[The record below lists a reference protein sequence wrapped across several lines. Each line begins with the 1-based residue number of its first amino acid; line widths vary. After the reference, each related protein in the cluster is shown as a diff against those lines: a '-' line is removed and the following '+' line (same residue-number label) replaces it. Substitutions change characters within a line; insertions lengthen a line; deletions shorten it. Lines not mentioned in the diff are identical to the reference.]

1 MDHKKIIQ
9 IAIVGQL
16 FSDQRIQRI
25 AKTLQSAGYGV
36 NILYRNHQKFGKQGL
51 INQTYPFETKGLSFI
66 FNKGA
71 LFYLVFNLRLFFSF
85 LFKKIDI
92 LYAVDSDTLL
102 AFTLLSIIKKK
113 PLIYDAHEYFAEVP
127 ELENQGFKKQI
138 WHKITQWGINK
149 SVLNIT
155 VSATLAKELENKY
168 GKPFITV
175 RNVPF
180 LVDNLIATPFETP
193 TIIYQGALNK
203 GRCLELL
210 LETMKN
216 LPLWNCIIVG
226 EGDLSET
233 LRKKA
238 ASEGIKNV
246 SFAGLLSPDE
256 LKTLTPKCYCAFNL
270 LSSNSLSYYFSLS
283 NKFFDYIHAEIPS
296 ISSLLPEYMALN
308 GTYKTGLCIENNTE
322 ALTLALKQLEDKN
335 AYQKL
340 KENTIIAKQKLNW
353 QIESELLLKK
363 IGEI

>member
-16 FSDQRIQRI
+16 FSDQRMQRI
-25 AKTLQSAGYGV
+25 ANTLQNDGYRV
-36 NILYRNHQKFGKQGL
+36 NVLFRKHQKFGQQAL
-51 INQTYPFETKGLSFI
+51 TSQSYSFESKGLSFI
-66 FNKGA
+66 FNNGA
-71 LFYLVFNLRLFFSF
+71 LFYLMFNIRLFFSL
-85 LFKKIDI
+85 LFKKTDI

-102 AFTLLSIIKKK
+102 AFTMLSIIKNK
-113 PLIYDAHEYFAEVP
+113 PLVYDAHEYFAEVP
-127 ELENQGFKKQI
+127 ELENQAFKKQI

-155 VSATLAKELENKY
+155 VSASLANELESRY

-180 LVDNLIATPFETP
+180 LADNPMATPFEKP

-210 LETMKN
+210 LDTMKQ
-216 LPLWNCIIVG
+216 LPLWDCIFVG
-226 EGDLSET
+226 EGDLSEA

-238 ASEGIKNV
+238 AREDIKNV
-246 SFAGLLSPDE
+246 RFAGLLSPEE
-256 LKTLTPKCYCAFNL
+256 LKALTPKCYCAFNL
-270 LSSNSLSYYFSLS
+270 LTSNSLSYYFSLS

-296 ISSLLPEYMALN
+296 ISSLLPEYIALN
-308 GTYKTGLCIENNTE
+308 DTYETGLCIENTTE
-322 ALTLALKQLEDKN
+322 ALTLALKQLENKN

-353 QIESELLLKK
+353 QIESELLLQK
-363 IGEI
+363 IGKI